1 MCRSKNVMPPRRQE
15 FSAKVKAQAFSN
27 CDGVCENCGIKLT
40 IGNVEYDH
48 DTPDG
53 LGGEAKISNCRVLCR
68 NCHSKKTHFVD
79 RPKMAKADRVRKK
92 AFGIK
97 KVGWQSKYK
106 KKINGEVVERD

>member
-1 MCRSKNVMPPRRQE
+1 MQKGRKE

-48 DTPDG
+48 DQPDG
-53 LGGEAKISNCRVLCR
+53 LGGKATLSNCRVLCR
-68 NCHSKKTHFVD
+68 NCHSKKTHQVD
-79 RPKMAKADRVRKK
+79 RPKIQKADRIRKK

-97 KVGWQSKYK
+97 RSGWQSKWK
-106 KKINGEVVERD
+106 KKINGEVIERD

>member
-1 MCRSKNVMPPRRQE
+1 MCRSDVMPPRRQE
-15 FSAKVKAQAFSN
+15 FPTKVKAQAFRN
-27 CDGVCENCGIKLT
+27 CNGYCQGCGIKLT

-68 NCHSKKTHFVD
+68 TCHSKKTHSVD

-97 KVGWQSKYK
+97 RSGWQSKYK